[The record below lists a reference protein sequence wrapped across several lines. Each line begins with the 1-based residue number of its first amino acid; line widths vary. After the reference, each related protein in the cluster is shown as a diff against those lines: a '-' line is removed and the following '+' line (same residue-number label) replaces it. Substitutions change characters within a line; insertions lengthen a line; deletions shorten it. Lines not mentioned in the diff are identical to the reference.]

1 MYLAMFI
8 RTEPQLFH
16 EMLRLRVGLIIQ
28 VSLASFISTCSILS
42 KTEIN
47 PMIGNGQGIVA
58 YIELRWRASV
68 RASIEF
74 VTIRNEEPSLPYSQ
88 WKGIRNQQWY

>member
-1 MYLAMFI
+1 
-8 RTEPQLFH
+8 
-16 EMLRLRVGLIIQ
+16 
-28 VSLASFISTCSILS
+28 
-42 KTEIN
+42 
-47 PMIGNGQGIVA
+47 MIGNGQGIVA

-74 VTIRNEEPSLPYSQ
+74 ITIRNEEPSLPYSQ